1 MLNSY
6 LVFAI
11 LIVFGIGCLIGI
23 IPVIQNFPFPVGYD
37 SINYYLPALYDLNSN
52 PVIGGTLFPV
62 YVFLVYSFHL
72 VSFSD
77 LYLAFNVVNIVL
89 YGSLSVTT
97 FLLFTAV
104 LRQSVNKSI
113 LFTIF
118 VILQLSALRMAWD
131 LHRDILALVCLNLCL
146 VTLNH
151 FRSNHFNKSA
161 LLQYV
166 TVSVLYLAT
175 LFSDRMMGVLLII
188 SSIFFS
194 IRFKLLLLITINLL
208 LLTLFL
214 TYFFL
219 LDDITFVSIGLN
231 PVDTLVNPAYNK
243 NSLSPYDL
251 LVLQLSLYG
260 ILIPFFIVGFLKK
273 SNSLILKIPT
283 LVTIL
288 LSFSWLLIPNHSYL
302 VPERWII
309 LSGFFVSIF
318 SIYGFFLVADRL
330 VNSKLRNLV
339 SVLFVSSFMAYGI
352 LFIVLPYGIV
362 FTIPSIFQTQTGL
375 TIPLSMSFNSLEI
388 FKNQDLVNSID
399 WINTH
404 TRNNAEI
411 IGTMHWRGWF
421 HLFLE
426 KPRQY
431 IFSET
436 VSLPSNYSK
445 IDKNGTTLDDNLKT
459 KIDLK
464 CGKAEDDT
472 NTNSI
477 SENERNIYLI
487 DSKSAHYDNYSS
499 YPIVYDSEYIH
510 IYELPDL
517 ICGRS
522 LFN

>member
-1 MLNSY
+1 
-6 LVFAI
+6 
-11 LIVFGIGCLIGI
+11 
-23 IPVIQNFPFPVGYD
+23 
-37 SINYYLPALYDLNSN
+37 
-52 PVIGGTLFPV
+52 
-62 YVFLVYSFHL
+62 
-72 VSFSD
+72 
-77 LYLAFNVVNIVL
+77 
-89 YGSLSVTT
+89 
-97 FLLFTAV
+97 
-104 LRQSVNKSI
+104 
-113 LFTIF
+113 
-118 VILQLSALRMAWD
+118 MAWD
-131 LHRDILALVCLNLCL
+131 LHRDILALVCLNLSL
-146 VTLNH
+146 VTINH
-151 FRSNHFNKSA
+151 LRSNHFNRPI

-188 SSIFFS
+188 SSICFS
-194 IRFKLLLLITINLL
+194 IRYKLLLLGTINLL

-219 LDDITFVSIGLN
+219 LDDITFVSIGSN
-231 PVDTLVNPAYNK
+231 PVDTLVNPVYNK
-243 NSLSPYDL
+243 NNLSPYDL

-309 LSGFFVSIF
+309 LSGFFISIF
-318 SIYGFFLVADRL
+318 GLYGFFFIADRL

-339 SVLFVSSFMAYGI
+339 SVLFVSSFITYGI

-388 FKNQDLVNSID
+388 SKNQDLVNSID
-399 WINTH
+399 WINTN
-404 TRNNAEI
+404 TKNNAEI
-411 IGTMHWRGWF
+411 IGTLHWRGWF

-436 VSLPSNYSK
+436 VSLPSNYSS
-445 IDKNGTTLDDNLKT
+445 IEKNENALYDNLKS
-459 KIDLK
+459 KIDFQCVK
-464 CGKAEDDT
+464 VGDYT
-472 NTNSI
+472 NTSSV
-477 SENERNIYLI
+477 SENEKNIYLI
-487 DSKSAHYDNYSS
+487 DSKSGHYDIYYY
-499 YPIVYDSEYIH
+499 YPIVYDSKYFN
-510 IYELPDL
+510 IYEITNS
-517 ICGRS
+517 ICG
-522 LFN
+522 

>member
-1 MLNSY
+1 LNTYS
-6 LVFAI
+6 VFAI
-11 LIVFGIGCLIGI
+11 LIVFGIGCLIEI
-23 IPVIQNFPFPVGYD
+23 IPIIQNFPYPVGYD

-72 VSFSD
+72 ISLSD

-97 FLLFTAV
+97 FLLVSGV
-104 LRQSVNKSI
+104 LRQSVSKSI
-113 LFTIF
+113 LFAIF
-118 VILQLSALRMAWD
+118 VIFQLSVLRMTWD
-131 LHRDILALVCLNLCL
+131 LHRDILALVCLNLSL
-146 VTLNH
+146 VTINHLKLNH
-151 FRSNHFNKSA
+151 FNRCV
-161 LLQYV
+161 LLQYI
-166 TVSVLYLAT
+166 TVSVLYLVT

-194 IRFKLLLLITINLL
+194 IRYKLLLLGTINLL
-208 LLTLFL
+208 FLTLFL

-309 LSGFFVSIF
+309 LSGFFISIF
-318 SIYGFFLVADRL
+318 GLYGFFFIADRL

-339 SVLFVSSFMAYGI
+339 SLLFVSSFITYGI
-352 LFIVLPYGIV
+352 LFVFLPYGIV

-388 FKNQDLVNSID
+388 SKNQDLVNSID
-399 WINTH
+399 WINTN
-404 TRNNAEI
+404 TKNNSEI
-411 IGTMHWRGWF
+411 IGTLHWRGWF

-431 IFSET
+431 IFLET
-436 VSLPSNYSK
+436 ISLQSNYST
-445 IDKNGTTLDDNLKT
+445 IEENVTALYDNLKN
-459 KIDLK
+459 KIDFQCVK
-464 CGKAEDDT
+464 VGGYS
-472 NTNSI
+472 NTS
-477 SENERNIYLI
+477 SASGNERNIYLI
-487 DSKSAHYDNYSS
+487 DLKSGYNDNYSS
-499 YPIVYDSEYIH
+499 NLVVHDSKYFK
-510 IYELPDL
+510 IYEITDL

-522 LFN
+522 